1 MEQLFSDDELA
12 LITEAAQESGMD
24 PRDWVRAVVLQL
36 LTDDAYLEDDPPA
49 GDGHGR
55 GDGRPPYRPDMEHA
69 VWPVTTH
76 RGSGRNMHELHHAG
90 CWVPK
95 GGEET
100 MTTAQ
105 AREELLARHALPC
118 EACQPERFLT
128 PLV

>member
-12 LITEAAQESGMD
+12 LITAAAQESGMD

-36 LTDDAYLEDDPPA
+36 LTDDEYLEEDPPDS
-49 GDGHGR
+49 GGHR
-55 GDGRPPYRPDMEHA
+55 TGDGRPPYRADMEHA

-95 GGEET
+95 GGERT
-100 MTTAQ
+100 MSTPQ
-105 AREELLARHALPC
+105 AREELLTRNAHPC